1 MFSRL
6 LILLLVV
13 SCSTSKPTPYQ
24 KEKKKEGYRDLT
36 FEELRI
42 SSFKANAHTKKDR
55 AILYA
60 EFRAIDQCLSEGK
73 KHANLIDVLDKTIE
87 KEITKSTGGAWG
99 PSIYG
104 GAYPYYSRYS
114 TIGVG
119 IDYSSISTNS
129 WKETLTFPHI
139 EIYYTCSD
147 RVFRPRVQFKE
158 LTAEE
163 IKHLVKDVKGALQ
176 IEKIM
181 ENSPNKEN
189 LESGDIVL
197 KANGKRIEKVF
208 ELISLFNADKK
219 EVKLEILR
227 EGERKR
233 LVLKSEDITQEV
245 KQAEAEIIKK
255 ACQDKKIKKYNEKSE
270 LLKNRLCKT
279 ER

>member
-6 LILLLVV
+6 LILLLAV

-36 FEELRI
+36 FEELRV

-60 EFRAIDQCLSEGK
+60 EFRAIDQCLVEGK
-73 KHANLIDVLDKTIE
+73 KHANLIDVLDKTVE

-129 WKETLTFPHI
+129 WKETLTFPYI
-139 EIYYTCSD
+139 EIYYTCAD

-181 ENSPNKEN
+181 ENSPNREYFGP
-189 LESGDIVL
+189 GDIVL

-208 ELISLFNADKK
+208 ELISLFNADKT
-219 EVKLEILR
+219 EVNLDILR
-227 EGERKR
+227 EGERK
-233 LVLKSEDITQEV
+233 LLTLKSVDITSEV
-245 KQAEAEIIKK
+245 EQAEAEIIKK
-255 ACQDKKIKKYNEKSE
+255 ACQDKKIKKYNEKTE
-270 LLKNRLCKT
+270 LLKNRLCKMK
-279 ER
+279 

>member
-1 MFSRL
+1 MFSRF
-6 LILLLVV
+6 LILLFIV

-24 KEKKKEGYRDLT
+24 KEKKKEGYRDQT
-36 FEELRI
+36 YEELRV
-42 SSFKANAHTKKDR
+42 SSFRANSNTKKDR

-73 KHANLIDVLDKTIE
+73 KHANLIDVQDKTVE

-119 IDYSSISTNS
+119 IDYSTISTNS
-129 WKETLTFPHI
+129 WKETMIFPHI
-139 EIYYTCSD
+139 EVYYTCSEQIY
-147 RVFRPRVQFKE
+147 RPRVGFKE
-158 LTAEE
+158 LNAEE

-181 ENSPNKEN
+181 DNSPNKDRF
-189 LESGDIVL
+189 ESGDIIL
-197 KANGKRIEKVF
+197 KARGKRIEKVY
-208 ELISLFNADKK
+208 ELISLFTASQR
-219 EVKLEILR
+219 EVSLEILR

-233 LVLKSEDITQEV
+233 VTMNSSDVTEEV
-245 KQAEAEIIKK
+245 ALAETEKIKA

-270 LLKNRLCKT
+270 LLNNKLCKT
-279 ER
+279 M